1 MEPSLFKLLALLT
14 IVATVRQYRA
24 LASESLVML
33 DCKHHSFQVGSIDSN
48 ELISYHI
55 RVADRLH
62 QLAAS
67 IVGPRGEPSEQGRG
81 RHAEESRDRR
91 QLVLADHAHLHART
105 IRETNV
111 PEDQHRR
118 QYTDHVQE
126 RYTQHTCPQFLF
138 FLSLFFSTHSK
149 LRKLRNVI
157 LSSSKIWILRF
168 FFSFFFF
175 LFLEIH
181 HEERIL
187 DFIRTQASFPRLKS
201 DRVLSLVLPRIPV
214 LQIPQVLQVVTL
226 QVEFDLG
233 SE

>member
-1 MEPSLFKLLALLT
+1 MPRVEPSLFKLLALLT

-33 DCKHHSFQVGSIDSN
+33 DCKHHSFQVGSVPIDSN

-157 LSSSKIWILRF
+157 LPRRFGFFVFFFPSSSSCF
-168 FFSFFFF
+168 
-175 LFLEIH
+175 
-181 HEERIL
+181 
-187 DFIRTQASFPRLKS
+187 
-201 DRVLSLVLPRIPV
+201 
-214 LQIPQVLQVVTL
+214 
-226 QVEFDLG
+226 
-233 SE
+233 